1 MSIISVER
9 ATIQLG
15 DMSLEVFETET
26 PGEYRLSQSQVL
38 ETIGASKSWFSG
50 VGNDSPRVLEWLRS
64 KGFRGSGIEAKIKN
78 EVKARRVKLITIS
91 DAVLVWLHFASNGND
106 LAKNLLAACA
116 AEAIERRADKAFDNT
131 RAEEEYNARLA
142 ARLKGKQ
149 TRRTLTDAIHDWYVA
164 NKGDRPEHIIYAI
177 VTNKIYSALWGMTAE
192 DIESHL
198 SCKRHKSRC
207 FMSAESLHVLEI
219 AEANV
224 RDCIDYD
231 GMNPISAAD
240 YARIRR
246 QRRLPDKLEVNV
258 G

>member
-1 MSIISVER
+1 MLKAIVAPVQIGYWEIEGLSADDGNFYVAIPQLAAMELVPHGTSVNRLKPLLGESLSSSIIKLKTPLNSKEVNAISILVLEELLFNLSLKGNSKAIAISR
-9 ATIQLG
+9 SLLG
-15 DMSLEVFETET
+15 MSLYKLFCIAFKKKCDDDYLQ
-26 PGEYRLSQSQVL
+26 EYLKERQ
-38 ETIGASKSWFSG
+38 
-50 VGNDSPRVLEWLRS
+50 RS
-64 KGFRGSGIEAKIKN
+64 I
-78 EVKARRVKLITIS
+78 
-91 DAVLVWLHFASNGND
+91 
-106 LAKNLLAACA
+106 
-116 AEAIERRADKAFDNT
+116 
-131 RAEEEYNARLA
+131 
-142 ARLKGKQ
+142 Q
-149 TRRTLTDAIHDWYVA
+149 TRRSLTDAIHDWYVA